1 MKIIEDLF
9 FTYNNIFL
17 ISNVTSFYKFFELSQ
32 ISLDC
37 IDNIIPL
44 LMKVYKFSF
53 TIFIQK
59 K

>member
-17 ISNVTSFYKFFELSQ
+17 ISNVTSFYKLIELSQ